1 MTKKLEELFNL
12 PPGDSDESEV
22 EQVNPKELFQE
33 QQHQLASAT
42 DLVDK
47 INHALPQV
55 RDLDSADDELDE
67 LSNMAKE
74 KFEDL
79 MNLGMN
85 VEARFSGQILQ
96 TAGVLL
102 GHAITAK
109 QAKIDKKLKTIDL
122 QLKKLRLDQM
132 ASKESTN
139 ADTTAPLEGHA
150 VVVDRNELLKQILS
164 GKTEKKSD

>member
-12 PPGDSDESEV
+12 PEPAEDDESV
-22 EQVNPKELFQE
+22 EMADPKELFVQG
-33 QQHQLASAT
+33 QQQLESAST
-42 DLVDK
+42 LIDRIDQ
-47 INHALPQV
+47 ALPQV
-55 RDLDSADDELDE
+55 RDLDTADDELDE
-67 LSNMAKE
+67 LSDMAKE

-109 QAKIDKKLKTIDL
+109 QAKIDKKLKVIDL
-122 QLKKLRLDQM
+122 QLKKMRLDQS
-132 ASKESTN
+132 ASKGDSAAKPEIGR
-139 ADTTAPLEGHA
+139 AH
-150 VVVDRNELLKQILS
+150 V
-164 GKTEKKSD
+164 

>member
-1 MTKKLEELFNL
+1 MI
-12 PPGDSDESEV
+12 
-22 EQVNPKELFQE
+22 E
-33 QQHQLASAT
+33 QQRQQLHDAT
-42 DLVDK
+42 ELMDRIDQ
-47 INHALPQV
+47 ALPQV
-55 RDLDSADDELDE
+55 RELDTADDELDE

-122 QLKKLRLDQM
+122 QLKKLRLDQ
-132 ASKESTN
+132 AANKE
-139 ADTTAPLEGHA
+139 TAGRPPPLDGQA
-150 VVVDRNELLKQILS
+150 VVVDRNALLRQILDS
-164 GKTEKKSD
+164 KKNS